1 MTRTEKNVP
10 SYVKALAG
18 ISGGIFEAISLQP
31 LDFAKTRLQ
40 MDKRGRYN
48 NMFDCISKVSRR
60 EGFLALYKGLTPLI
74 THLGIK
80 YCFRFGSFDIYKKN
94 TEKIIDNTMAA
105 SFIAGLGSG
114 ITESIFIVTP
124 FEVVK
129 TRLQMSHHSMTDPH
143 EIARIKYKGPVHCA
157 LTVVREEGPTALW
170 KGLTPTMI
178 RQGSNQSCNFMTF
191 YALNKYV
198 WGKEIGSGKKIESW
212 KSFVNGVIAGSV
224 GPLLNNPFDVAK
236 TRLMAQGNNKEYRN
250 TIDCISKVSQNEGLS
265 ALWKGIVPRLT
276 RTAIGQGI
284 AWMTVMKFV
293 EYYEKKYEI

>member
-1 MTRTEKNVP
+1 MNREKSIP
-10 SYVKALAG
+10 SYVKAFAG
-18 ISGGIFEAISLQP
+18 ITGGIFEAISLQP
-31 LDFAKTRLQ
+31 LDLAKTRIQ
-40 MDKRGRYN
+40 MDKRGKYN
-48 NMFDCISKVSRR
+48 NMFDCISKVNKR
-60 EGFLALYKGLTPLI
+60 EGFFALYKGLTPLV

-94 TEKIIDNTMAA
+94 TEKFIQNTMAA

-124 FEVVK
+124 FDVIK

-143 EIARIKYKGPVHCA
+143 EISRIKYKGPIHCA
-157 LTVVREEGPTALW
+157 LTVVKEEGPTALW

-198 WGKEIGSGKKIESW
+198 WGKEIGSGQKIESW

-224 GPLLNNPFDVAK
+224 GPILNNPFDVAK
-236 TRLMAQGNNKEYRN
+236 TMLMAQGNEKEYRN
-250 TIDCISKVSQNEGLS
+250 TIDCITKVFHHEGPTS
-265 ALWKGIVPRLT
+265 LWKGIIPRLS
-276 RTAIGQGI
+276 RTALGQGI

-293 EYYEKKYEI
+293 EYYEKNEI

>member
-1 MTRTEKNVP
+1 MNAEKNIP
-10 SYVKALAG
+10 SYVKAFAG
-18 ISGGIFEAISLQP
+18 ITGGIFEAISLQP
-31 LDFAKTRLQ
+31 LDLAKTRIQ
-40 MDKRGRYN
+40 MDKLGKYN
-48 NMFDCISKVSRR
+48 NMFDCISKVNKR
-60 EGFLALYKGLTPLI
+60 EGFFALYKGLTPLV

-94 TEKIIDNTMAA
+94 TEKFIQNTMTA

-124 FEVVK
+124 FDVVK

-143 EIARIKYKGPVHCA
+143 EIARIKYKGPIHCA
-157 LTVVREEGPTALW
+157 LTVVKEEGPTALW

-198 WGKEIGSGKKIESW
+198 WGKEIGSGQKIESW
-212 KSFVNGVIAGSV
+212 KSFLNGVIAGSV
-224 GPLLNNPFDVAK
+224 GPILNNPFDVAK
-236 TRLMAQGNNKEYRN
+236 TRLMAQGNETEYKN
-250 TIDCISKVSQNEGLS
+250 TIDCITKIFHQEGPTS
-265 ALWKGIVPRLT
+265 LWKGIIPRLT
-276 RTAIGQGI
+276 RTALGQGI

>member
-1 MTRTEKNVP
+1 MNTERNTP
-10 SYVKALAG
+10 LYVKAFAG
-18 ISGGIFEAISLQP
+18 VAGGIFEAISLQP
-31 LDFAKTRLQ
+31 LDLAKTRIQ
-40 MDKRGRYN
+40 MDKLGKYN
-48 NMFDCISKVSRR
+48 NMFDCISKVKKR
-60 EGFLALYKGLTPLI
+60 EGFLALYKGLTPLV

-94 TEKIIDNTMAA
+94 TEKLIQNTIFA

-124 FEVVK
+124 FDVVK

-143 EIARIKYKGPVHCA
+143 EIARIKYKGPIHCA
-157 LTVVREEGPTALW
+157 LTVVKEEGPTALW

-191 YALNKYV
+191 YALNKYI
-198 WGKEIGSGKKIESW
+198 WGKEIRNGQKIESW

-224 GPLLNNPFDVAK
+224 GPVLNNPFDVAK
-236 TRLMAQGNNKEYRN
+236 TRLMAQGNEKEYRN
-250 TIDCISKVSQNEGLS
+250 TIDCITKVFHQEGPT
-265 ALWKGIVPRLT
+265 ALWKGITPRLS
-276 RTAIGQGI
+276 RTALGQGI

-293 EYYEKKYEI
+293 EYYEKNYEI